1 MKTLSN
7 GDGYTN
13 VCGDLTRVHR
23 AQRGASG
30 KGVHYRK
37 GIRMTHKRLE
47 PLGWNEGFAAIHVAR
62 AEVEQLRRCKAQS

>member
-37 GIRMTHKRLE
+37 RLAGMRDS
-47 PLGWNEGFAAIHVAR
+47 PRSMSR
-62 AEVEQLRRCKAQS
+62 AGVEQLRRCKAQS